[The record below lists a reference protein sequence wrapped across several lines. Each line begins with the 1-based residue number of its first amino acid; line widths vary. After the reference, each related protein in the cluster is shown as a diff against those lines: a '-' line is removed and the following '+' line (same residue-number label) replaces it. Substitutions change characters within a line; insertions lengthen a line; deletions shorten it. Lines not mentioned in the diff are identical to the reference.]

1 MKARLEH
8 KELTVNGNPIPLK
21 IYREARNNVRASMGK
36 TAFILRM
43 PFLLLPKQER
53 KHLAWF
59 EDWVKEIVAKRE
71 DVQAHFGGKSHQT
84 GDKIQVG
91 QREYNLH
98 ITYEDLK
105 QHHGRLKDG
114 TIYLRLCK
122 DDTPAHLNKSI
133 RHLLSR
139 VVASD
144 FLPEIEKRVLEL
156 NQKYFQKNI
165 KRVYLKYNQS
175 NWGSCS
181 TRGNINLSTRL
192 LFAPSKVIDYVI
204 IHELAHLVEMN
215 HSARFWKIVRDIMPD
230 YKEQE
235 QWLKK
240 HGAKCDF

>member
-1 MKARLEH
+1 MKAKLER
-8 KELTVNGNPIPLK
+8 KELEINENAIPLK

-43 PFLLLPKQER
+43 PFLLLPEEEH
-53 KHLAWF
+53 KHLKWF
-59 EDWVKEIVAKRE
+59 ENWVKEIVAKRE
-71 DVQAHFGGKSHQT
+71 DIQVHFGGKNYQT

-98 ITYEDLK
+98 LTYEDLK
-105 QHHGRLKDG
+105 RHHGRLEND
-114 TIYLRLCK
+114 TIYLRLCQE
-122 DDTPAHLNKSI
+122 DTPAHLNKSI

-139 VVASD
+139 VVAGD
-144 FLPEIEKRVLEL
+144 FLPTIEKRVLEL
-156 NQKYFQKNI
+156 NEQYFQKTI

-192 LFAPSKVIDYVI
+192 LFAPPKVIDYVI

-215 HSARFWKIVRDIMPD
+215 HSPRFWKIVRDIMPD
-230 YKEQE
+230 YKKQE
-235 QWLKK
+235 QWLKE
-240 HGAKCDF
+240 HGANCDF

>member
-8 KELTVNGNPIPLK
+8 KELKINGKHIPLK

-43 PFLLLPKQER
+43 PFLLLPKDER
-53 KHLAWF
+53 KHLNWF
-59 EDWVKEIVAKRE
+59 ENWVKEIVAKRE
-71 DVQAHFGGKSHQT
+71 DVQARFGGKDYQT
-84 GDKIQVG
+84 GDKVQVG

-105 QHHGRLKDG
+105 QHHAKLKDG

-122 DDTPAHLNKSI
+122 EDTPTHLNKSI

-139 VVASD
+139 TIARD
-144 FLPEIEKRVLEL
+144 FLPEIEKRVYEL
-156 NQKYFQKNI
+156 NQQHFKKNI

-204 IHELAHLVEMN
+204 IHELAHLIEMN

-240 HGAKCDF
+240 NGTKCDF

>member
-8 KELTVNGNPIPLK
+8 KELEINGQYIPLK

-43 PFLLLPKQER
+43 PFFIPANEEY
-53 KHLAWF
+53 KHLNWF
-59 EDWVKEIVAKRE
+59 KDWVKEIVNKRE
-71 DVQAHFGGKSHQT
+71 DVQAHFVGKSYQT

-91 QREYNLH
+91 NRGYELH

-105 QHHGRLKDG
+105 QHHARLKDG
-114 TIYLRLCK
+114 IIYLRLSRG
-122 DDTPAHLNKSI
+122 DTSTHLNKSI

-139 VVASD
+139 VVAGD
-144 FLPEIEKRVLEL
+144 FLPEIERRIHEL
-156 NQKYFQKNI
+156 NRKYFQKNI

-181 TRGNINLSTRL
+181 SKSNINLSTRL
-192 LFAPSKVIDYVI
+192 LFAPQKVIDYVI
-204 IHELAHLVEMN
+204 IHELAHLIEMN
-215 HSARFWKIVRDIMPD
+215 HSPRFWKIVRDIMPD

-240 HGAKCDF
+240 NGAKCDF